1 MANLALATM
10 GVKARSQPLSINAQI
25 AILLVVH
32 VLLWTW
38 VGISSRSNFDV
49 PGDMVEAY
57 VWGQGWQWGYFKHP
71 PLSAWVTGLWFCV
84 VPESQAGFSL
94 LAAVNSGIGLLGLAV
109 LAREFLPARWVL
121 LCVAAASL
129 TPGITTLGMRFNANA
144 ILISTWPWA
153 LAFFVRMMQRGR
165 PLDAVLC
172 GLACALAMLGK
183 YYSGVLLLTL
193 VFAAL
198 WQPHWR
204 GRLRTATPWIAVAVF
219 VMAIAPHL
227 VWLLAQE
234 QGPLQYAQKAR
245 LPQSRGDTLMRAL
258 HFALAQWVFPIVAF
272 VVFWLSLT
280 GPKRG
285 QGLWQ
290 AITGFVRPRGDMVW
304 LLAVLPVVATML
316 ATVLTG
322 ARTAS
327 VWGLP
332 IAAGVALL
340 ASQRAQRSG
349 AELSLP
355 RLWRALGVFWCVVA
369 LLSPL
374 MWHVRARVQATAVI
388 EPREELAQAVV
399 EAWRAEYPG
408 ALASV
413 TGSRT
418 LAASVA
424 FYAVDR
430 PRYWS
435 MWNAAVETPWFKAV
449 DLVRLGG
456 VIVCATTDSVCQ
468 SMGELR
474 SAQRREIAVHKH
486 VRGFQ
491 FPSHHYVLYL
501 LPPAVRGIGLPRP

>member
-71 PLSAWVTGLWFCV
+71 PLSAWVTGLWFSV

-94 LAAVNSGIGLLGLAV
+94 LAAVNSGLGLLGLAV

-129 TPGITTLGMRFNANA
+129 SPGLTTLGMRFNANA
-144 ILISTWPWA
+144 ILISSWPWA
-153 LAFFVRMMQRGR
+153 IALFVRMMQRGR

-183 YYSGVLLLTL
+183 YYSGVLLLSL
-193 VFAAL
+193 ICAAL
-198 WQPHWR
+198 WRPAWR
-204 GRLRTATPWIAVAVF
+204 SRLLTATPWIAVAAF
-219 VMAIAPHL
+219 AIAFAPHL
-227 VWLLAQE
+227 AWLLTQE
-234 QGPLQYAQKAR
+234 QGPLQYAQKASIR
-245 LPQSRGDTLMRAL
+245 QSHGDAIMRAL

-272 VVFWLSLT
+272 VVFWLSLV

-290 AITGFVRPRGDMVW
+290 AITGFVRPRGDTVW

-355 RLWRALGVFWCVVA
+355 RLWRALGVFWCAVA
-369 LLSPL
+369 LLSPV
-374 MWHVRARVQATAVI
+374 MWHFRAMVQATTVI
-388 EPREELAQAVV
+388 EPREELAQAVE
-399 EAWRAEYPG
+399 EAWRAEYAG
-408 ALASV
+408 ALPSV

-424 FYAVDR
+424 FYAADR

-435 MWNAAVETPWFKAV
+435 MWNITLETPWVNAV
-449 DLVRLGG
+449 DLARQGG
-456 VIVCATTDSVCQ
+456 VIVCATTDSLCQ
-468 SMGELR
+468 NMGGLR
-474 SAQRREIAVHKH
+474 SVQRREIAVNKH

-491 FPSHHYVLYL
+491 FPIHHYVLYF
-501 LPPAVRGIGLPRP
+501 LPPAVRGTGLPRP